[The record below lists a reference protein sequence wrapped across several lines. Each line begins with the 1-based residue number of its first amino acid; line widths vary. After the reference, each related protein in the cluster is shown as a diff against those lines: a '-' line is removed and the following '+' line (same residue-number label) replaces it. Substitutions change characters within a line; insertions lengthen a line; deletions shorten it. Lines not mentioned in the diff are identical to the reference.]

1 MPVSIDI
8 VTLAPSLDMYGD
20 PDSSSAYSLSG
31 HVTVSLHSPNS
42 IFERRR
48 TTSFLLQ
55 SLELTFEGQSEIVA
69 PQIGYSGV
77 RLCSITRQ
85 LAPSEHLELSNE
97 GQEESRTPC
106 RWNVVFNIPVPGW
119 LPASSQYGADDM
131 GTSYTLYATA
141 KFLDLDNSSPWSLS
155 TLCAPFRSREREVYA
170 EKTIPLRRFVD
181 SQFLDPTEVPRT
193 TFLVNSKPTPPKKDK
208 DRPRIPREII
218 SQLQILASIPEY
230 VDVDEDAV
238 DLTLRMRAHGLE
250 EEQCKRLQLSAF
262 AVNVLQRE
270 KCRYRPSTEYRR
282 RFPLPSDSEQPPN
295 VPLRSCHRLGYLYDG
310 FYSPPI
316 NDEAS
321 HTRIFS
327 LLPSEENGEYELG
340 DHNYVF
346 AHNVPGETP
355 IWYTLQTSIPFIPD
369 PDIKQDES
377 SDFIGPASL
386 RPSGSSPLLT
396 FRHEVCISLI
406 ITYDL
411 PDQNQQATETLTFAI
426 PLRFAHVPPPP
437 PPSAHSSPPPVLSQS
452 MIIPS
457 TESLPAISSAYSET
471 ALPAYSQLFYSN
483 GDRKPDSIPLPLYT
497 AHEHPCPS
505 ESTSANHDEPCEPS
519 DRGPKVEHV
528 DDDDNNSSETTPLL

>member
-48 TTSFLLQ
+48 TTSFILQ
-55 SLELTFEGQSEIVA
+55 SLELTFEGQTEVVA

-85 LAPSEHLELSNE
+85 LAPSEPLELSNE
-97 GQEESRTPC
+97 GQEESHNPC

-119 LPASSQYGADDM
+119 LPASAQYGAEDM

-141 KFLDLDNSSPWSLS
+141 KFLDLDNTSPWSLS
-155 TLCAPFRSREREVYA
+155 ALCAPFRSREREVHA

-181 SQFLDPTEVPRT
+181 SPFLDPTEVPRT
-193 TFLVNSKPTPPKKDK
+193 TFLVNSKPTPPKNDK

-218 SQLQILASIPEY
+218 SKLQILASIPEY

-262 AVNVLQRE
+262 AVNVLQKE
-270 KCRYRPSTEYRR
+270 KCRYRPSAEYRT

-321 HTRIFS
+321 HVRTFS
-327 LLPSEENGEYELG
+327 LLPSEENGEYQLG

-355 IWYTLQTSIPFIPD
+355 IWYTLQTSIPFVPD

-377 SDFIGPASL
+377 SDFIGAASL

-406 ITYDL
+406 VTYDL

-437 PPSAHSSPPPVLSQS
+437 PPSAHSSPLILSQS

-457 TESLPAISSAYSET
+457 AESLPAISSAYSET

-505 ESTSANHDEPCEPS
+505 ESTSANHNDSCEPS
-519 DRGPKVEHV
+519 ERGPKVEHV
-528 DDDDNNSSETTPLL
+528 DDYDNSVETTPLL

>member
-69 PQIGYSGV
+69 PQIGYSGI

-85 LAPSEHLELSNE
+85 LVSTEPLELSNE
-97 GQEESRTPC
+97 GQEESNAPC
-106 RWNVVFNIPVPGW
+106 RWNLVFNIPIPGW
-119 LPASSQYGADDM
+119 LPASSKYGVDDM

-141 KFLDLDNSSPWSLS
+141 KFLDLDNTSPWSLS
-155 TLCAPFRSREREVYA
+155 ALCAPFRSREREVHA
-170 EKTIPLRRFVD
+170 EKTIPIRRFVD
-181 SQFLDPTEVPRT
+181 SQFLDPAEVPLT
-193 TFLVNSKPTPPKKDK
+193 TFLVNSKTNPPKRDD
-208 DRPRIPREII
+208 DRPRIPQEII
-218 SQLQILASIPEY
+218 SKLQILASIPEY
-230 VDVDEDAV
+230 VDVLEDSI
-238 DLTLRMRAHGLE
+238 DLTLRMRVHDLE
-250 EEQCKRLQLSAF
+250 EEQCRRLQLSAF

-270 KCRYRPSTEYRR
+270 KCRHRPSAEYRR
-282 RFPLPSDSEQPPN
+282 RFPLPSESQQPPN
-295 VPLRSCHRLGYLYDG
+295 IPLRSCHRLGYLYDG

-316 NDEAS
+316 NNDAA
-321 HTRIFS
+321 HIRTFS
-327 LLPSEENGEYELG
+327 LLPSEENGEYILG

-369 PDIKQDES
+369 PDVIKRDES
-377 SDFIGPASL
+377 SDWIGLPSL
-386 RPSGSSPLLT
+386 RPTGSSPLLT
-396 FRHEVCISLI
+396 FRHEVCISLMI
-406 ITYDL
+406 GYDL

-437 PPSAHSSPPPVLSQS
+437 PPSARTCPLPALSQS

-457 TESLPAISSAYSET
+457 AESLPAISSEYSET
-471 ALPAYSQLFYSN
+471 ALPAYSQLFHSN
-483 GDRKPDSIPLPLYT
+483 GDRKLDSTPLPLYT
-497 AHEHPCPS
+497 AHEQPCPS
-505 ESTSANHDEPCEPS
+505 ESTSANPDEPCEPS
-519 DRGPKVEHV
+519 DRGHKVEHA
-528 DDDDNNSSETTPLL
+528 DDDDNSSETTPLL

>member
-8 VTLAPSLDMYGD
+8 VTLAPTLDMYGD

-31 HVTVSLHSPNS
+31 HVTVSLHSSNS

-69 PQIGYSGV
+69 PDIGYTGV

-85 LAPSEHLELSNE
+85 LAPSESLELSNE
-97 GQEESRTPC
+97 GQEESHAPC
-106 RWNVVFNIPVPGW
+106 RWNVVFNIPIPGW
-119 LPASSQYGADDM
+119 LPASSQYGTEDM
-131 GTSYTLYATA
+131 GTTYALYATA
-141 KFLDLDNSSPWSLS
+141 KFLDLDNTSPWSLS
-155 TLCAPFRSREREVYA
+155 ALCAPFRSREREVHA
-170 EKTIPLRRFVD
+170 EKIVPLRRFVD
-181 SQFLDPTEVPRT
+181 SQFLDSTEVPRT
-193 TFLVNSKPTPPKKDK
+193 TFLVNSKRTPPKNNE
-208 DRPRIPREII
+208 DRPRIPQEIV
-218 SQLQILASIPEY
+218 SKLQILASIPEY
-230 VDVDEDAV
+230 VDVNEDAV

-250 EEQCKRLQLSAF
+250 EEQCKKLQLSAF

-270 KCRYRPSTEYRR
+270 KYRYRPSAEYRR

-295 VPLRSCHRLGYLYDG
+295 IPLRSCHRLGYLYDG

-316 NDEAS
+316 NSDAA
-321 HTRIFS
+321 HIRTAS
-327 LLPSEENGEYELG
+327 LLPSEENGEYILG

-346 AHNVPGETP
+346 AHNAPGETP
-355 IWYTLQTSIPFIPD
+355 IWYTLQTSIPFISD

-377 SDFIGPASL
+377 SDWIGPPCL
-386 RPSGSSPLLT
+386 RPTGSSPLLT
-396 FRHEVCISLI
+396 LRHEVCISLM

-437 PPSAHSSPPPVLSQS
+437 PPSAHSSPLPVLSQS

-457 TESLPAISSAYSET
+457 AESLPAISSGYSET
-471 ALPAYSQLFYSN
+471 VLPAYSQLFYSN
-483 GDRKPDSIPLPLYT
+483 GDRKLDSTPLPLYT
-497 AHEHPCPS
+497 AHEQSCPS
-505 ESTSANHDEPCEPS
+505 ESTSANPDEPCEPS
-519 DRGPKVEHV
+519 DRGRKVEHV
-528 DDDDNNSSETTPLL
+528 DDDDNSSETTPLL

>member
-8 VTLAPSLDMYGD
+8 VTLAPTLDMYGD

-55 SLELTFEGQSEIVA
+55 SLELTFEGQSEILA
-69 PQIGYSGV
+69 PEIGYSGIRV
-77 RLCSITRQ
+77 CSITRQ
-85 LAPSEHLELSNE
+85 LAPSEPLELSNE
-97 GQEESRTPC
+97 GLEESHTPC
-106 RWNVVFNIPVPGW
+106 RWNVVFNIPIPGW
-119 LPASSQYGADDM
+119 LPASSQYGTDDM

-141 KFLDLDNSSPWSLS
+141 KFLDLDNISPWSLS
-155 TLCAPFRSREREVYA
+155 ALCAPFRSREREVHA
-170 EKTIPLRRFVD
+170 EKTVPLRRFVD
-181 SQFLDPTEVPRT
+181 SHFLDPTEVPRT
-193 TFLVNSKPTPPKKDK
+193 TFLVNSKTTPPKRNE
-208 DRPRIPREII
+208 DRPRIPQEII
-218 SQLQILASIPEY
+218 SKLQILASIPEY
-230 VDVDEDAV
+230 LDVHEDAV
-238 DLTLRMRAHGLE
+238 DLTLRMRANGLE
-250 EEQCKRLQLSAF
+250 EEQCKKLQLSAF

-270 KCRYRPSTEYRR
+270 KYRYRPSAEYRR

-295 VPLRSCHRLGYLYDG
+295 IPLRSCHRLGYLYDG

-316 NDEAS
+316 NNEAA
-321 HTRIFS
+321 HIRTFS
-327 LLPSEENGEYELG
+327 LLPSQENGEYILS

-346 AHNVPGETP
+346 AHNAPGETP

-377 SDFIGPASL
+377 SDWIGLPSL
-386 RPSGSSPLLT
+386 RPTGSSPLLT
-396 FRHEVCISLI
+396 LRHEVCISLM

-437 PPSAHSSPPPVLSQS
+437 PLSAHSSPLPVPSQS
-452 MIIPS
+452 MVIPFA
-457 TESLPAISSAYSET
+457 ESLPAISSGHSET

-497 AHEHPCPS
+497 AHEQPCPS
-505 ESTSANHDEPCEPS
+505 ESTSANPDEPCEPS
-519 DRGPKVEHV
+519 DPGHKVEHV
-528 DDDDNNSSETTPLL
+528 DDDDNSCETMPLL